1 MNPRG
6 KPAADAHERIGRPME
21 ERVGRLEGHY
31 QALSERM
38 GGLETKT
45 EKILTLLS
53 ETKAK
58 ELPPL
63 QTILT
68 TAAIVMGLI
77 GTAGTFFFWLVDT
90 RVGSA
95 VSDANK
101 FVNQM
106 TDRGGIF
113 VRLSE
118 IDHKIELQQRAINDL
133 AKKPEN
139 H

>member
-1 MNPRG
+1 
-6 KPAADAHERIGRPME
+6 ME

-63 QTILT
+63 MTILT

-118 IDHKIELQQRAINDL
+118 IDHRIELQQRAINDL